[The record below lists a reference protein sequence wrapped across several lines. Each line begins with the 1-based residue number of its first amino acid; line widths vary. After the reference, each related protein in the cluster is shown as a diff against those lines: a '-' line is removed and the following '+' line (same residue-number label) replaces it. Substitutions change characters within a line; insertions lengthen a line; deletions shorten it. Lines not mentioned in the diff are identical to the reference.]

1 MSEDES
7 ENYSFWKITEN
18 NNYTMLKV
26 AIIMGSTSDYE
37 VMSGAEQILTDFG
50 IEFEKRVISAHR
62 TPELMFEYTKGLKG
76 RGFGVVIAGAGG
88 AAHLAG
94 VAAGLTT
101 LPVIAVPMATK
112 NLGGLTLSCRWYR
125 CLQAFLW
132 PRSQSEGP
140 RTRRSSPP
148 RSSLSRTPAS
158 QRNSTPTA
166 RPRPRRSTTPQS
178 DIIPEESCTDCPN
191 QKKEGDFAI
200 ILFSIYPG
208 IF

>member
-1 MSEDES
+1 
-7 ENYSFWKITEN
+7 
-18 NNYTMLKV
+18 MLKV
-26 AIIMGSTSDYE
+26 AIIMGSTSDYD

-112 NLGGLTLSCRWYR
+112 NLGGLDSLLSMVQMPTGIPVATVAIGGAKNAAILAAEILALQDTAISDKLDDYR
-125 CLQAFLW
+125 KAQA
-132 PRSQSEGP
+132 EKIY
-140 RTRRSSPP
+140 
-148 RSSLSRTPAS
+148 
-158 QRNSTPTA
+158 N
-166 RPRPRRSTTPQS
+166 TT
-178 DIIPEESCTDCPN
+178 I
-191 QKKEGDFAI
+191 
-200 ILFSIYPG
+200 
-208 IF
+208 